1 MIAFSCRDELNSWIL
16 NNVGRNFPLLLVA
29 IRITNSSKQNEKGL
43 LYSGMV
49 DYMQIVKL
57 IFFSG
62 FDDENSYK
70 RFINDQWNTTVLML
84 QLEYDH
90 F

>member
-29 IRITNSSKQNEKGL
+29 IRITNSSKQKEKGL
-43 LYSGMV
+43 LYAGIV